1 MQRVLVTD
9 ADQRSSLAVVRSLG
23 RATYHVEVCAT
34 HDAPLAGASRFSRGS
49 HRVTDPTDDASAFT
63 ADLTNLVDDRGIDVL
78 LPMTDVTAS
87 VALALRHT
95 FPELV
100 IPFPSTEAW
109 QRASDKKHLMDVAGE
124 LGVPAPRQ
132 RVIEDA
138 TVDVSEA
145 IAFAEGLGFP
155 VVLKPHRSAVATPER
170 VLRFGVQIA
179 TERGDL
185 VRRLKAFRAEAFPI
199 LLQEHIRGPGMGG
212 FFLAE
217 EGRIVQQFAH
227 RRLREK
233 PPTGG
238 VSVLREGVPL
248 RADVRR
254 YSQALLERFGWSGV
268 AMVEFK
274 EDAASG
280 TVYLMEI
287 NGRFWGSLQLAIDCG
302 VDFPTALLASFL
314 EPRSKPASTR
324 TFEAGVQSRWLW
336 GDLDHLLWILRSS
349 AAERRDHPDLPGR
362 LRALARFL
370 MPWRPGLRYEVLRLS
385 DPVPFFRES
394 RQWLAHALF
403 RKAPG

>member
-23 RATYHVEVCAT
+23 RAGYHVEVCAT
-34 HDAPLAGASRFSRGS
+34 HDAPLAGASRFSQGS
-49 HRVTDPTDDASAFT
+49 HRVRDPTDDASAFT
-63 ADLTNLVDDRGIDVL
+63 ADLANLVDDRGIDVL

-87 VALALRHT
+87 VALGLRHT

-109 QRASDKKHLMDVAGE
+109 ERASDKKRLMDVAEE
-124 LGVPAPRQ
+124 LGVPVPRQ
-132 RVIEDA
+132 RVIEA
-138 TVDVSEA
+138 ETLDVSET

-179 TERGDL
+179 TERADL
-185 VRRLKAFRAEAFPI
+185 VRRLNAFPAEAFPI
-199 LLQEHIRGPGMGG
+199 LLQEHIRGPGLGG

-254 YSQALLERFGWSGV
+254 YSEALLEHFGWSGV

-314 EPRSKPASTR
+314 EPRSKPASPR
-324 TFEAGVQSRWLW
+324 DFEVGVQSRWLW
-336 GDLDHLLWILRSS
+336 GDVDHLVWIVRSG
-349 AAERRDHPDLPGR
+349 AAERRDHPELPGR
-362 LRALARFL
+362 LGALARFL
-370 MPWRPGLRYEVLRLS
+370 IPWRPGLRYEVLRLS
-385 DPVPFFRES
+385 DPMPFVRES
-394 RQWLAHALF
+394 RQWLAHALV
-403 RKAPG
+403 RREPG